1 MKLFTVINYT
11 RKNGNIIATI
21 SPNSLTSDIMIFPE
35 SDYVAFLDRHD
46 KLNFDGIDDYFNN
59 TQVLTLLYDMY
70 DFILSTQIDVDHA
83 MTRTILNI
91 NHIVC

>member
-21 SPNSLTSDIMIFPE
+21 SQNSLTSDIMIFPE

-46 KLNFDGIDDYFNN
+46 KLPSDGIDTYFN
-59 TQVLTLLYDMY
+59 TRGLVPLLYDMY
-70 DFILSTQIDVDHA
+70 DFILATQIDVDQVMA
-83 MTRTILNI
+83 RTIFNI